1 MKSIE
6 SMVGRELQWV
16 QPSIF
21 KREYELRAG
30 DIVVAKL
37 GWVKFLGMTVKA
49 ESADGC
55 WMFDQKGVWKSELTV
70 RKCDQDEPLLSMKE
84 ERFKRTQKIELSED
98 RHVTLKSNFWRT
110 TFSLETETRE
120 PLVIVRKH
128 GFFSTKF
135 DVELRRRG
143 TSLQELPWLLLFM
156 WYFILVSIRRARA
169 HAATAG

>member
-1 MKSIE
+1 MKNIE

-55 WMFDQKGVWKSELTV
+55 WMFDQKGFLKSELTIK
-70 RKCDQDEPLLSMKE
+70 KCDQDETIVCIKE
-84 ERFKRTQKIELSED
+84 ERFKRTQKIELSNN
-98 RHVTLKSNFWRT
+98 RHLTLKANFWRT
-110 TFSLETETRE
+110 TFTLETDTRE
-120 PLVIVRKH
+120 PFVIVRKH
-128 GFFSTKF
+128 GFFSTRF

-143 TSLQELPWLLLFM
+143 TSLPEFPWLVLFM
-156 WYFILVSIRRARA
+156 WYFVRVSIRRAQA